1 MMEWAKTQVN
11 RFNRTEKVFKD
22 EMQYLIDVLSVNPNI
37 EMPELKSKTKEK
49 LQGWLLSDLLELLVY
64 KQFKHSIIETLKTMM
79 KLNRP
84 SYYSK
89 L

>member
-1 MMEWAKTQVN
+1 MEWAKTQVN

-84 SYYSK
+84 SYY
-89 L
+89 

>member
-1 MMEWAKTQVN
+1 MEWAKTQVN